1 MQQTDF
7 FSESIAESIANLP
20 QATLVYIPDFLSK
33 EEANAYYN
41 EIQNT
46 LPWRQET
53 IKVYGKDVVSPRLQ
67 SWHGDRSTPYQ
78 YSNIKMQP
86 NAWVSCLS
94 ELKSRCEEAVDA
106 KYNSVLVN
114 YYRDGN
120 DAMGWHADDESE
132 LGVDPTIASLTLG
145 CERTFSFKHI
155 KTKQRIDIPL
165 ANGSLLIM
173 TGTTQRYWQHALP
186 RRKRITQGRI
196 NLTFRYI
203 YR

>member
-33 EEANAYYN
+33 KEANVYYN

-46 LPWRQET
+46 LPWRQEA
-53 IKVYGKDVVSPRLQ
+53 IRIYGKDVVSPRLQ
-67 SWHGDRSTPYQ
+67 SWHGDRDTLYR

-132 LGVDPTIASLTLG
+132 LDVDPTIASLTLG